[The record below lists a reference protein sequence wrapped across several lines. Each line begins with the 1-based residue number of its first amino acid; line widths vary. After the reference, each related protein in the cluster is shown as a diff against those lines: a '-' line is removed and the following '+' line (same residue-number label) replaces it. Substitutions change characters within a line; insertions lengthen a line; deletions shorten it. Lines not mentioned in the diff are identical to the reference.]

1 MSPLAHVTDVDQGG
15 GAVSEVTAVHLG
27 SPDRLKHGQ
36 YNHSHDWGKL
46 YLIEVTSQPLATA
59 ALQMREPR
67 KPFPPATT
75 NFLFA
80 AWAMTGK
87 GGLLPSSS
95 RYMLLNVEDPFDD
108 V

>member
-15 GAVSEVTAVHLG
+15 GAVSEVTDGHVG

-36 YNHSHDWGKL
+36 YNQSHGWGKL

-75 NFLFA
+75 NFRLA
-80 AWAMTGK
+80 AWAMTGQ
-87 GGLLPSSS
+87 GRLIPSSS
-95 RYMLLNVEDPFDD
+95 IYMLLNVEDPCDD